1 MGSKR
6 SPMGFISIYCES
18 LLPGTNFYR
27 VCRYFSCVAGLRSH
41 VIGIETMVA
50 PLYKN
55 VDTDMGENEEE
66 LHSIK
71 DMDEDDGEQTWE
83 DWTSDE
89 EKKEDDDLVLC
100 LFCDSKYSSSNSL
113 FEHCR
118 SSHSFD
124 FGSIR
129 TSMNLDFYG
138 CFKLLNYIRSQVTEN
153 RCWSC
158 GITCQSRP
166 ELQSHLHEP
175 SLESSNLP
183 WDNDMYLKPYM
194 EEDNLLHSF
203 DEDEELDDDDPMRST
218 DEDMLKNL
226 NNLEKI
232 TIEENGA
239 SSSNGAQVKSD
250 VTEKDGAH
258 EGVFN
263 DKKSNNFPVKTV
275 DREIVI
281 VNKNYFGSYSSFG
294 IHKEMISDKVRTD
307 AYRQAIVDNP
317 SLIKGAVVLDVGCG
331 TGILSLFAAQAGASM
346 VNAVEASDKMASVAS
361 QIAKDNGLLWNESS
375 NGNGVVKVVN
385 GMVEDLIES
394 KQIKPKSV
402 DVLVSE
408 WMGYCLLYESMLTS
422 VLIARDHWLKPGG
435 AMLPDTATMFVAGFG
450 KGATSVPFWE
460 NVYGINMSCIGKE
473 LVEDAA
479 HIPIVD
485 VIDGNNL
492 VTDTALLQEFDLVT
506 MKPDEV
512 DFTDSVQL
520 QKKSSQSTIT
530 KCYGIVVW
538 FETSFT
544 SRFCKEAPTV
554 LSTSPYTPSTH
565 WAQTLLTFREP
576 ISLGSKA
583 LANDSLPVGSDA
595 SPAVNI
601 NSRISIVRGVEH
613 RTIDISL
620 EVTAVGFDGRKQKW
634 PVQMFN
640 MQ

>member
-1 MGSKR
+1 
-6 SPMGFISIYCES
+6 
-18 LLPGTNFYR
+18 
-27 VCRYFSCVAGLRSH
+27 
-41 VIGIETMVA
+41 MVA
-50 PLYKN
+50 PLYNN

-113 FEHCR
+113 FEHCC

-129 TSMNLDFYG
+129 TSLNLDFYG
-138 CFKLLNYIRSQVTEN
+138 CFKLLNYIRSQVAEN

-203 DEDEELDDDDPMRST
+203 DEDEELEDDDPMRST

-361 QIAKDNGLLWNESS
+361 QIAKDNGLLWNESP
-375 NGNGVVKVVN
+375 NRNGVVKVVN

-450 KGATSVPFWE
+450 KNATSVPFWE

-512 DFTDSVQL
+512 DFTASVQL

-538 FETSFT
+538 FETSFS

-576 ISLGSKA
+576 ISLGSKP
-583 LANDSLPVGSDA
+583 LVNDSSPVGSEA

-634 PVQMFN
+634 PVQIFN